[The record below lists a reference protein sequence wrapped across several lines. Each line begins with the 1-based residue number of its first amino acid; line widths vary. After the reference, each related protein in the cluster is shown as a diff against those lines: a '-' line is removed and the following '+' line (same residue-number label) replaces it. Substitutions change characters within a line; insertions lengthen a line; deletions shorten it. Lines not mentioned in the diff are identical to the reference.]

1 LAELANGEAGLK
13 QPPTDLAKKENKM
26 SLPYQPPKEKT
37 LGELPGL
44 QSPRVIGQLLLEGG
58 KLDAAGT
65 ERVLQLQQKEKLRF
79 GDAAIKLGLISEAD
93 LHHVLA
99 RQFDYA
105 YLAPDDGH
113 FSPDLV
119 AAYQPFSLQVE
130 RLRDLR
136 SQLMLRWFSIGHKA
150 LAITGIHSG
159 DGASYSAA
167 NLAVVFS
174 QLGERTLLIDADL
187 RHPRQQVLFN
197 LGQRPGLSDMLAGR
211 AGLSAVTRIP
221 NLLNLS
227 VLTAGTIP
235 PNPAEL
241 LSRAETPIKLGD
253 FAELYDVILIDTAP
267 AESSAD
273 AIMVAART
281 QGALMVLRQDRT
293 QLATAAAFKAHLNSA
308 GASLVGSVLNQY

>member
-1 LAELANGEAGLK
+1 MN
-13 QPPTDLAKKENKM
+13 
-26 SLPYQPPKEKT
+26 LPYHPLTHAP
-37 LGELPGL
+37 GESVLDELSHL
-44 QSPRVIGQLLLEGG
+44 QSKRVVGQLLLDAG
-58 KLDAAGT
+58 KLNTAGT
-65 ERVLQLQQKEKLRF
+65 KRVLQLQQQEKLRF
-79 GDAAIKLGLISEAD
+79 GEAALKLGLINETD
-93 LHHVLA
+93 LHHALA
-99 RQFDYA
+99 KQFDYA
-105 YLAPDDGH
+105 YLTPGDGH

-130 RLRDLR
+130 RLRALR
-136 SQLMLRWFSIGHKA
+136 GQLMLRWFSTGHKA
-150 LAITGIHSG
+150 LAITGIHPG
-159 DGASYSAA
+159 DGASYLTA

-187 RHPRQQVLFN
+187 RHPRQHVLFN
-197 LGQRPGLSDMLAGR
+197 LGHRPGLSDMLAGR
-211 AGLSAVTRIP
+211 AGFSAVTRIP

-227 VLTAGTIP
+227 VLTAGTVP

-253 FAELYDVILIDTAP
+253 FAQHYDVILIDTSA
-267 AESSAD
+267 AEAAAD

-281 QGALMVLRQDRT
+281 QGTLLVLRQDRT

>member
-1 LAELANGEAGLK
+1 MNLPYPPIGHAPLHSAGEEALA
-13 QPPTDLAKKENKM
+13 DLAH
-26 SLPYQPPKEKT
+26 LPSE
-37 LGELPGL
+37 
-44 QSPRVIGQLLLEGG
+44 RVVGQLLLEAG
-58 KLDAAGT
+58 KINVAGA
-65 ERVLQLQQKEKLRF
+65 ERVMQLQKKENLRF
-79 GDAAIKLGLISEAD
+79 GEAAIKLGLINEAD
-93 LHHVLA
+93 LHHALA
-99 RQFDYA
+99 NQFDYA
-105 YLAPDDGH
+105 YLTPGDGH

-130 RLRDLR
+130 RLRALR
-136 SQLMLRWFSIGHKA
+136 GQLMLRWFSNGHKS
-150 LAITGIHSG
+150 LAITGIHPG
-159 DGASYSAA
+159 DGASYLTA

-187 RHPRQQVLFN
+187 RHPRQHVLFN
-197 LGQRPGLSDMLAGR
+197 LGNRPGFSDMLAGR

-227 VLTAGTIP
+227 VLTAGTVP

-241 LSRAETPIKLGD
+241 LSRADTPIKLAD
-253 FAELYDVILIDTAP
+253 FSDNYDVILIDTSA
-267 AESSAD
+267 AESAAD

-281 QGALMVLRQDRT
+281 QGTLLVLRQDRT